1 MKLRS
6 FSHSQQKVCFLC
18 GITAIYLAIAAWL
31 NFLQGPPWWDEADFW
46 QSSLT
51 FSDSLLPSL
60 ADLREYYSLNTPLPF
75 MVFGL
80 LEYLFGQGMVAG
92 RLFNL
97 LLSLGIVA
105 TIGWPSKDKGGRA
118 ILCLIGLFLCPYFL
132 FLSGRLYTEM
142 ITCTWVLLGF
152 VAYLRDRHW
161 VSCLAF
167 VLAIASRQYMLAFP
181 AAIATYEFLATAQ
194 QYRQGQPVG
203 LAQHQRWLAPAVA
216 SLSLLGWVALFD
228 GLAPADAIAAKSPE
242 VQKSTLALTPGGA
255 INFLA
260 FVGAY
265 IVIPEFLL
273 FRPVA
278 LRQALRHHWQKG
290 LLIAVGLLLV
300 CLAFPPLDTPYG
312 TMGKVADLLPYG
324 LVMAMYYGLALLTC
338 LRFARPDLLF
348 WLIVFNALIMMK
360 AIPWDRYVL
369 PLAVAFWYLK
379 SLRYPGADAQTGADA
394 GRHRPSPAVGQS
406 GDPGSPGQRV

>member
-1 MKLRS
+1 MKLQS
-6 FSHSQQKVCFLC
+6 FSHSQQKAFFLC
-18 GITAIYLAIAAWL
+18 AITAIYLAIAAWL
-31 NFLQGPPWWDEADFW
+31 DFLRGPAIWDEAAFW

-60 ADLREYYSLNTPLPF
+60 SDLREYYSLNTPLPF
-75 MVFGL
+75 MAFGL
-80 LEYLFGQGMVAG
+80 LEYLFGQGMAAG
-92 RLFNL
+92 RLLNL
-97 LLSLGIVA
+97 ILSLGIVA
-105 TIGWPSKDKGGRA
+105 TIGWPGKDRGGRA
-118 ILCLIGLFLCPYFL
+118 LLCLLGLFLCPYFL

-142 ITCTWVLLGF
+142 IACTWVLLGF
-152 VAYLRDRHW
+152 VAYVRDRPW

-181 AAIATYEFLATAQ
+181 AAIATYEFLATAN
-194 QYRQGQPVG
+194 QYRLGQPVS
-203 LAQHQRWLAPAVA
+203 LSQHQRWLAPAIA
-216 SLSLLGWVALFD
+216 SLSFLGWVALFG
-228 GLAPADAIAAKSPE
+228 GLAPADAIAAKSPD

-278 LRQALRHHWQKG
+278 PLQALRHNWQRW
-290 LLIAVGLLLV
+290 LLIAAGLFVV
-300 CLAFPPLDTPYG
+300 CLVFPPLDTPYG
-312 TMGKVADLLPYG
+312 NMGKVADLLPFYG
-324 LVMAMYYGLALLTC
+324 LVMAMYYGLALLAC
-338 LRFARPDLLF
+338 LRFAKPDLLF
-348 WLIVFNALIMMK
+348 WIVAFNALIMMK

-379 SLRYPGADAQTGADA
+379 SIRYPGTDPQPQNDTISEHLERPDALEQTMET
-394 GRHRPSPAVGQS
+394 S
-406 GDPGSPGQRV
+406 

>member
-1 MKLRS
+1 MKFQS
-6 FSHSQQKVCFLC
+6 FSHSQQKVFFLC
-18 GITAIYLAIAAWL
+18 AITAIYLAIAAWL
-31 NFLQGPPWWDEADFW
+31 NFLQGPAWWDEAAFW

-60 ADLREYYSLNTPLPF
+60 SDLREYYSLNTPLPF

-80 LEYLFGQGMVAG
+80 LEYLFGQGMAAG
-92 RLFNL
+92 RLLNL
-97 LLSLGIVA
+97 ILSLGIVA
-105 TIGWPSKDKGGRA
+105 TIGWPSKDRGGRA
-118 ILCLIGLFLCPYFL
+118 LLCLLGLFLCPYFL

-142 ITCTWVLLGF
+142 IACTWVLLGF
-152 VAYLRDRHW
+152 VAYGRDRPW
-161 VSCLAF
+161 VSGLAF

-181 AAIATYEFLATAQ
+181 AAIATYEFLATAN
-194 QYRQGQPVG
+194 QYRLGEPVSPS
-203 LAQHQRWLAPAVA
+203 QHQRWLAPAIA
-216 SLSLLGWVALFD
+216 SLSFLGWVALFG
-228 GLAPADAIAAKSPE
+228 GLAPADAIADKSPD

-273 FRPVA
+273 FRPA
-278 LRQALRHHWQKG
+278 APRQALRHHWRKW
-290 LLIAVGLLLV
+290 LLIAAGLLVV
-300 CLAFPPLDTPYG
+300 CLVFPPLDTPYG
-312 TMGKVADLLPYG
+312 NMGKMADLLPFYG

-338 LRFARPDLLF
+338 LRFAKPDLLF
-348 WLIVFNALIMMK
+348 WIVAFNALIMMK

-379 SLRYPGADAQTGADA
+379 SIRYPGTDPQRDIGPHPLKRSVALEQT
-394 GRHRPSPAVGQS
+394 
-406 GDPGSPGQRV
+406 PGGP